1 MPEKEKTGSGVY
13 KRLLG
18 EARPYMPRIIAAL
31 ACMIISSACTVVPP
45 WMLKNIVDDVLIAK
59 KMMILNFLATGL
71 VAIYV
76 LKAFASYGQQYLMN
90 WVGQKVVMDLRA
102 RLYEHVQSM
111 SLKYIY
117 GKRVGDLMSR
127 ITNDANILQNMVTT
141 VIVDLVVQGVTFLGM
156 LGFMIY
162 LNWKLTLITFTI
174 LPLVALL
181 LGRASKKLRTV
192 GHDIQEQ
199 LARLSAIAQEAL
211 SAIRIVLS
219 FATEEQETQRF
230 RQQNQANFKALMRR
244 TQVQAA
250 LSGTIEVVLISALA
264 FILWIGGREVVKGN
278 STPGELIA
286 FLGYLGFLVQPI
298 RVYTR
303 IISGMQHGLAA
314 CDRIFSLLDTPV
326 EVKQPADP
334 IIISAMKGNVDFE
347 NVWFRYEKDQWI
359 LKGID
364 LSVKAGE
371 NIAIVGPTG
380 VGKSTLMDFI
390 PRFYDPQEGTVSV
403 DGHDVRTLQFKSL
416 RRQIGIVPQDPVLM
430 KGTIAFNISYGLENA
445 AMDQVIQAAKVA
457 GIDGY
462 IRTLPDGYHTEVGE
476 RGVTLSGGQ
485 RQRVAIARAIIRD
498 PRILIMDE
506 ATSSLD
512 IQVEK
517 QIQEAMKKA
526 MEGRTSFIIAH
537 RLTTIREADR
547 IIVLSGGR
555 IAETG
560 DHKTLMAS
568 EGIYY
573 RLYQLQFGEGYAKP
587 GPKLS

>member
-59 KMMILNFLATGL
+59 EMMILNFLATGL

-219 FATEEQETQRF
+219 FATEQQETQRF

-390 PRFYDPQEGTVSV
+390 PRFYDPQEGTVRV

-430 KGTIAFNISYGLENA
+430 KGSIAFNISYGLENA
-445 AMDQVIQAAKVA
+445 EMDQVIQAAKVA

-462 IRTLPDGYHTEVGE
+462 IRTLPAGYHTEVGE

>member
-1 MPEKEKTGSGVY
+1 MPEKEKTDSGVY

-59 KMMILNFLATGL
+59 EMMILNFLATGL

-264 FILWIGGREVVKGN
+264 FILWIGGREVVRGN

-334 IIISAMKGNVDFE
+334 TIISAMEGNVDFE

-390 PRFYDPQEGTVSV
+390 PRFYDPQEGTVRV

-430 KGTIAFNISYGLENA
+430 KGSIAFNISYGLENA
-445 AMDQVIQAAKVA
+445 EMDQVIQAAKVA

-560 DHKTLMAS
+560 DHKSLMAS

>member
-59 KMMILNFLATGL
+59 EMMILNFLATGL

-76 LKAFASYGQQYLMN
+76 LKAFASYAQQYLMN

-264 FILWIGGREVVKGN
+264 FILWIGGREVVRGN

-334 IIISAMKGNVDFE
+334 TIISAMEGNVDFE

-390 PRFYDPQEGTVSV
+390 PRFYDPQEGTVRV

-430 KGTIAFNISYGLENA
+430 KGSIAFNISYGLENA
-445 AMDQVIQAAKVA
+445 EMDQVIQAAKVA

>member
-162 LNWKLTLITFTI
+162 LNWELTLITFTI

-264 FILWIGGREVVKGN
+264 FVLWIGGREVVRGN

>member
-59 KMMILNFLATGL
+59 EMMILNFLATGL

-264 FILWIGGREVVKGN
+264 FILWIGGREVVRGN

-334 IIISAMKGNVDFE
+334 TIISAMEGNVDFE

-390 PRFYDPQEGTVSV
+390 PRFYDPQEGTVRV

-430 KGTIAFNISYGLENA
+430 KGSIAFNISYGLENA
-445 AMDQVIQAAKVA
+445 EMDQVIQAAKVA

>member
-1 MPEKEKTGSGVY
+1 
-13 KRLLG
+13 
-18 EARPYMPRIIAAL
+18 
-31 ACMIISSACTVVPP
+31 
-45 WMLKNIVDDVLIAK
+45 
-59 KMMILNFLATGL
+59 
-71 VAIYV
+71 
-76 LKAFASYGQQYLMN
+76 
-90 WVGQKVVMDLRA
+90 
-102 RLYEHVQSM
+102 
-111 SLKYIY
+111 
-117 GKRVGDLMSR
+117 
-127 ITNDANILQNMVTT
+127 
-141 VIVDLVVQGVTFLGM
+141 
-156 LGFMIY
+156 
-162 LNWKLTLITFTI
+162 
-174 LPLVALL
+174 
-181 LGRASKKLRTV
+181 
-192 GHDIQEQ
+192 
-199 LARLSAIAQEAL
+199 
-211 SAIRIVLS
+211 
-219 FATEEQETQRF
+219 
-230 RQQNQANFKALMRR
+230 
-244 TQVQAA
+244 
-250 LSGTIEVVLISALA
+250 
-264 FILWIGGREVVKGN
+264 
-278 STPGELIA
+278 
-286 FLGYLGFLVQPI
+286 
-298 RVYTR
+298 
-303 IISGMQHGLAA
+303 MQHGLAA